1 MEATDCQPDFCLD
14 LFEPSGHGRRKR
26 TPGLLPGKNDT
37 NSTTE
42 YTRFKE
48 NIEYTV
54 IMPGEFDQ
62 MKGIDPDQCKNFVLI
77 SGLLAMLLAFSTI
90 LVSTMSSI
98 DLLHRFS
105 NLFSFCFSLQ
115 SCALVS
121 KIQNINRKGV
131 DDFVPT
137 KGYAGRAIV
146 QWFSAFVDNG

>member
-1 MEATDCQPDFCLD
+1 MTDIFSRQFSPIALFFVQLKIKACMEATDCQPDFCLD

-37 NSTTE
+37 MDANDTNDANSTTE

-62 MKGIDPDQCKNFVLI
+62 LRGSDPDQCKNFVLI

-90 LVSTMSSI
+90 LVTLISHRIHMNLNHCFRFNPSI
-98 DLLHRFS
+98 FS
-105 NLFSFCFSLQ
+105 H
-115 SCALVS
+115 V
-121 KIQNINRKGV
+121 R
-131 DDFVPT
+131 
-137 KGYAGRAIV
+137 
-146 QWFSAFVDNG
+146 